1 MYGRAY
7 LKIVSVIELHP
18 RPVAVIITGNISV
31 IKKTMKEK
39 EKEKYKITGLL
50 LSVGNNVITF
60 SPCSVAH
67 KKVVNECPLSTNTI
81 AAGCLTFLV
90 GVKSQG
96 MKPGQQDCEAG
107 EESGGVPKGVMQ
119 VASDF
124 TCCQH
129 PP

>member
-50 LSVGNNVITF
+50 
-60 SPCSVAH
+60 
-67 KKVVNECPLSTNTI
+67 K
-81 AAGCLTFLV
+81 
-90 GVKSQG
+90 
-96 MKPGQQDCEAG
+96 
-107 EESGGVPKGVMQ
+107 
-119 VASDF
+119 
-124 TCCQH
+124 
-129 PP
+129 